1 MSGADR
7 IPIAIHRRPMKYG
20 IIGRATPA
28 LAGLLVSLLVWGCA
42 RVSPEQDFQT
52 ASRFVS
58 ERTGADAIY
67 DPALEAT
74 IGDAVAAL
82 LEGGLT
88 AEEAVRVAL
97 LNNKDF
103 QSLFAE
109 LGASRAD
116 VVQSGLLT
124 NPSLS
129 FVAQFPE
136 GGGRSKLT
144 LGLGQELVDLWQI
157 PVRRRI
163 AEAQLEGTVLKI
175 VNRAVDLAADVRVRY
190 SRLAAILR
198 AEAIMKENLQ
208 LVERSL
214 QLAQARYVAGESGQL
229 DVFLVRGS
237 LLEVQV
243 ALINLARDRRVT
255 KADLERALGL
265 TRGDQRVE
273 LGEELKTPPP
283 VVFEDV
289 ELLSFAMRER
299 LDAQM
304 TAAQVRAAEG
314 ELQRQYLNIVPS
326 VQAGVELERPDRRAL
341 PGRKILADTARTSV
355 GNGALT
361 APQIESKGQ
370 RDLQRRQIVDSLLGP
385 SLQITLPIWDQN
397 QAQIAKADFK
407 ARQLRK
413 QYEDLLDQ
421 VAMDVQQSSAIM
433 RTAQEL
439 VRFYET
445 ETLPQAQKN
454 VDAATRSY
462 QAGEQSVVALIE
474 AQRSLILQRRA
485 FVDIVRDSAVA
496 KAELERALGG
506 RLPPGATTQATA
518 NQPVSLENEGPP
530 SSSTTQGSE

>member
-1 MSGADR
+1 MRGADW
-7 IPIAIHRRPMKYG
+7 IPLAIHRWPMRFSN
-20 IIGRATPA
+20 IGLSA
-28 LAGLLVSLLVWGCA
+28 LACAGLSVSLFVPGCA
-42 RVSPEQDFQT
+42 RVAPEKDFQD
-52 ASRFVS
+52 ASRFVT
-58 ERTGADAIY
+58 ERTGTDAIY
-67 DPALEAT
+67 DPSGEAQVEQQ
-74 IGDAVAAL
+74 VAAL
-82 LEGGLT
+82 LDGGLT
-88 AEEAVRVAL
+88 PEEAIHVAL

-124 NPSLS
+124 NPTFSLI
-129 FVAQFPE
+129 AQFPE

-144 LGLGQELVDLWQI
+144 LGFGQELVDLWQI

-163 AEAQLEGTVLKI
+163 AEAQLEQTVLKI
-175 VNRAVDLAADVRVRY
+175 VRRAVDLAADVRIRY
-190 SRLAAILR
+190 SRLAAIHR
-198 AEAIMKENLQ
+198 AEAITKENLQ

-243 ALINLARDRRVT
+243 ALINLARDRRVAE
-255 KADLERALGL
+255 ADLERALGL
-265 TRGDQRVE
+265 TRGDQRVAV
-273 LGEELKTPPP
+273 GEELKTPPP
-283 VVFEDV
+283 IVFEDV
-289 ELLSFAMRER
+289 ELLAFAMRER
-299 LDAQM
+299 LDARM

-314 ELQRQYLNIVPS
+314 ELERQYLNIFPS
-326 VQAGVELERPDRRAL
+326 IQTGVDLERPERRGL
-341 PGRKILADTARTSV
+341 PGRKVLADTARTSV
-355 GNGALT
+355 ANGALT

-385 SLQITLPIWDQN
+385 SFQITLPIWDQN

-407 ARQLRK
+407 VRQLRK
-413 QYEDLLDQ
+413 SYEDLLDQ
-421 VAMDVQQSSAIM
+421 VAQDVRQSSAIM

-445 ETLPQAQKN
+445 ETLPQARKN

-496 KAELERALGG
+496 QAELERALGG
-506 RLPPGATTQATA
+506 RLPPGATTQAAA
-518 NQPVSLENEGPP
+518 NRPVSLEKENPP
-530 SSSTTQGSE
+530 NPSADQGSE